1 MKFDVK
7 KLVDEALSKDFWYR
21 TLIMVISMF
30 VLAVNYNTFLLPNN
44 FVIGGTSGVATIVNH
59 FIPNMEPATFIFI
72 FNAVFIAL
80 ALFLLGPRQMGLSLI
95 GSIVYPF
102 FVSITSGFCGEIAQT
117 LQFDNFILIV
127 IISAVLFGT
136 ANGFIYKTG
145 FSTGGID
152 VLFQIL
158 NKFFHIPTGTV
169 SFMVNIVIII
179 LGGLFFGAEMAIYAV
194 IVIFINSTLIDKIM
208 LGISESKMFYIHTTK
223 TREVQKAIVSLGTGY
238 TVLKSDGSYDDE
250 DNDII
255 MCVITTKDYYLL
267 KNIVQKLD
275 PDAFFVITDCY
286 QAYGGYRKQKYPF
299 I

>member
-21 TLIMVISMF
+21 ALIMIISMF

-44 FVIGGTSGVATIVNH
+44 FVIGGTSGIATIVNH
-59 FIPNMEPATFIFI
+59 FTGLEAATFIFI
-72 FNAVFIAL
+72 FNAVFILL
-80 ALFLLGPRQMGLSLI
+80 ALFLLGPREMGLSLI

-102 FVSITSGFCGEIAQT
+102 FVSITSGFCAEIAAG
-117 LQFDNFILIV
+117 LKFDTFLLTV

-145 FSTGGID
+145 FSTGGVDI
-152 VLFQIL
+152 LFQVL
-158 NKFFHIPTGTV
+158 NKYFHIPTGTV
-169 SFMVNIVIII
+169 SFMVNLVIII
-179 LGGLFFGAEMAIYAV
+179 LGGIFFGPEMAIYAI

-223 TREVQKAIVSLGTGY
+223 TKEVQKAIVSLNTGY

-267 KNIVQKLD
+267 KNIVQRLD
-275 PDAFFVITDCY
+275 PEAFFVITDCY

>member
-1 MKFDVK
+1 MKTNMK
-7 KLVDEALSKDFWYR
+7 KLIDETLSKDFWYR
-21 TLIMVISMF
+21 ALIMVISMF
-30 VLAVNYNTFLLPNN
+30 VLAVNYNTFLLPND
-44 FVIGGTSGVATIVNH
+44 FVIGGTSGIATIVLK
-59 FIPNMEPATFIFI
+59 FIDIPAATFIFVFNFI
-72 FNAVFIAL
+72 FIFL
-80 ALFLLGPRQMGLSLI
+80 ALFLLGPRHTGLSLI

-102 FVSITSGFCGEIAQT
+102 FVSITSGFCSQLAASFE
-117 LQFDNFILIV
+117 FDTFLLTV
-127 IISAVLFGT
+127 IISGVLFGT

-152 VLFQIL
+152 ILFQIM
-158 NKFFHIPTGTV
+158 NKYFHIPTGTA
-169 SFMVNIVIII
+169 SFMVNIVIIV
-179 LGGLFFGAEMAIYAV
+179 LGGIFFGKEMAIYAI

-223 TREVQKAIVSLGTGY
+223 PKEVKKAILSLNTGY

-255 MCVITTKDYYLL
+255 MCVIATKDYYLL

-275 PDAFFVITDCY
+275 PDVFFVITDCY
-286 QAYGGYRKQKYPF
+286 QAYGGYRKQRYPF

>member
-21 TLIMVISMF
+21 ALIMVISMF

-44 FVIGGTSGVATIVNH
+44 FVIGGTSGIATIVTH
-59 FIPNMEPATFIFI
+59 FTGLEAATFIFI
-72 FNAVFIAL
+72 FNAIFIVL
-80 ALFLLGPRQMGLSLI
+80 ALFLLGPREMGLSLI

-102 FVSITSGFCGEIAQT
+102 FVSITSGFCTAIAAG
-117 LQFDNFILIV
+117 LKFDTFLLTA

-152 VLFQIL
+152 ILFQIL
-158 NKFFHIPTGTV
+158 NKYFHIPTGTI
-169 SFMVNIVIII
+169 SFMVNIVIIV
-179 LGGLFFGAEMAIYAV
+179 LGGIFFGPEMAIYAI

-223 TREVQKAIVSLGTGY
+223 TQEVQKAIISLNTGY

-255 MCVITTKDYYLL
+255 MCVIATKDYYLL

-286 QAYGGYRKQKYPF
+286 QAYGGYRKTKYPF